1 MIRVFLP
8 TEKKFETNGEIV
20 VNATRCTVKNAIGGD
35 YSLEM
40 ICPIE
45 YIDYIKPQNILVVP
59 TPQGAQPF
67 RIYSVTKNLHKLTA
81 KAKHLTFDA
90 ENYIIADS
98 FAVDKTAQEALDHF
112 NRATDTESPFEV
124 FSDVEGINS
133 QRIVRESLNGAIK
146 AVSDRWGGV
155 VIRDGWKI
163 SVLSSIERDN
173 GITIEYGKNL
183 QEISAD
189 YNFSNTVT
197 KVLPVG
203 KDGILLDERYLTSS
217 TQYEIPYTKVIS
229 FDQDI
234 EAEDYETETEYKD
247 ALKDDLR
254 AQAED
259 YLEKYCVPS
268 VNYTLKGKPERVSDI
283 GDLILVRDKRLD
295 IELVTEVISYEF
307 DAIMER
313 YNSLQF
319 GNFTDSL
326 NNLLEN
332 IQKAA
337 EKTAKETAEKVPSQC
352 YPVGSVYSTIKNMNP
367 NALFGGVWEVL
378 ETVGGVIS
386 WLRTS

>member
-67 RIYSVTKNLHKLTA
+67 RIYGVTKNLHKLTA

-319 GNFTDSL
+319 GNFTDNL
-326 NNLLEN
+326 NNLLDN

-367 NALFGGVWEVL
+367 NALFGGAWEVL
-378 ETVGGVIS
+378 ETAGGVIS